1 MSAPLSFQELL
12 CRVRAGDQAAAAE
25 LVGRY
30 EPTIRRAVRFRLVDA
45 RLGALLD
52 SMDICQ
58 SVLSSFFLRAA
69 SGAYDIEEP
78 EQLLKLLVRMARN
91 KLASQARRER
101 AGRRDNRRVQAAG
114 DEAQEFVAAEP
125 SPSEQVSAKELL
137 DEARRR
143 LSAEERRLAELRGEG
158 LEWAEIA
165 ARLGGNAAALRKQ
178 FSRALDRVAHELG
191 IEEAEPG

>member
-1 MSAPLSFQELL
+1 
-12 CRVRAGDQAAAAE
+12 
-25 LVGRY
+25 
-30 EPTIRRAVRFRLVDA
+30 
-45 RLGALLD
+45 
-52 SMDICQ
+52 MDICQ
-58 SVLSSFFLRAA
+58 SVMSSFFLRAA
-69 SGAYDIEEP
+69 SGAYDIEQP
-78 EQLLKLLVRMARN
+78 EQLLKLLVRLARN

-114 DEAQEFVAAEP
+114 DEGQEFVAADP
-125 SPSEQVSAKELL
+125 SPSEQASAKELL
-137 DEARRR
+137 DEAQRR

-178 FSRALDRVAHELG
+178 FSRALDRVAQELG